1 MKFEVTRFKT
11 LRLALNEIAQY
22 VRDPEHLQTGKPVEK
37 FGGLRP
43 RELLANWLICAAFN
57 EYNGTPERVTFIAD
71 GKGTD
76 ETFGDGILYDTEPK
90 ETFPTE
96 HVMVPIPREENVPD
110 IEARILKAINDKN
123 NKGGGGPTYARGK
136 TLVVFLND
144 GRGLQ
149 WSPNKVAK
157 ALPNPFHFPVAWV
170 VGLHTYNA
178 ETGEYAYFASMLQ
191 LVDGNAPT
199 FVIRTTDFDSWTVTR
214 IP

>member
-1 MKFEVTRFKT
+1 MVNYNTVQFKSA
-11 LRLALNEIAQY
+11 RDALNQIAQY
-22 VRDPEHLQTGKPVEK
+22 VRDPEHLQTGKPIEK

-57 EYNGTPERVTFIAD
+57 EHNGTPERVTFIAD

-76 ETFGDGILYDTEPK
+76 ETFGDGILYDTESK

-96 HVMVPIPREENVPD
+96 HVIVPIPREEKVPD

-123 NKGGGGPTYARGK
+123 DKGGPAYARGK

-144 GRGLQ
+144 GRGLL
-149 WSPNKVAK
+149 WFPNKVAK

-170 VGLHTYNA
+170 AGLHTHNA

-199 FVIRTTDFDSWTVTR
+199 FIIRTTDFDKWTFEQTQ
-214 IP
+214 